1 MKKIEFSVHPTLK
14 DKPSNWAAAYGKNWR
29 RQKGTL
35 HDLKDHVS
43 HGGAF
48 IASAMISGHRNSA
61 AFDHSDLAVVDIDNG
76 LTLEDFF
83 KHPLSKSAA
92 WVYTSAS
99 HRPEQGKDRFRIVFQ
114 LPERVSDGELY
125 KSITGL
131 LIRSLGGDANC
142 SDLCRVFYG
151 NSRSSHPL
159 WQPKAELTPE
169 IISDAQKASDLHKST
184 YNSQSADVDEHS
196 INLAAYCLEHV
207 LDPTSDGER
216 DRFCNITRAASTGG
230 SALFSYWSD
239 WASRGHHGKGKNSSQ
254 TSERFF
260 RGWRGRSLATI
271 FWAADTQS
279 PDWRKSLP
287 SELKT
292 QTGDFKLGVHGNAFG
307 GYDHEDFF
315 GESETTRWDD
325 ETEEKIQGLFD
336 SDKPWSQVAVLT
348 KPDQETESRETILPE
363 VAAPFDH
370 DEPEEPTPPRRRGGG
385 NDEDLVE
392 RIKDLLNAHYNGLRL
407 NCMSQQL
414 VYGPQNN
421 PQEIHDVS
429 QSYVYIS
436 RGQGQI
442 FPKTLVFDLAGV
454 IGYENRYHPV
464 KSYLEHCAATSDI
477 CPYFDKI
484 ATEILGVPRDS
495 IQNPIMP
502 CGNHLADVV
511 MKRFLI
517 GAVARVLNPG
527 CRHDWMP
534 ILIGSQNCGKT
545 TFFQY
550 LTPPAVNDPGNYPW
564 VVTMQQGI
572 EYLKEKPHALHAG
585 WFVVM
590 DEFERYCKRKY
601 SEELKNL
608 VSVSVDRSA
617 RKYENEKSYPR
628 AFVLGAATNNSDFL
642 CDPTGNRRFMP
653 IIVEGKVPS
662 KDNPAVKII
671 DLDRLK
677 KDRNSIWAAAYKAYL
692 DNPVHVFSSY
702 ELSFISDYQDS
713 FTRDTP
719 IDSVVTRALET
730 NSSGYH
736 GDKSYVVLADLFGW
750 IDVNVS
756 QQGQM
761 NTPVTDC
768 LKRLGYKPKRIKR
781 NNKSQRVW
789 IKDS

>member
-1 MKKIEFSVHPTLK
+1 MRKIEFSVHPSLR
-14 DKPSNWAAAYGKNWR
+14 DKPSSWAPAYGKNWQR
-29 RQKGTL
+29 KSGTL
-35 HDLKDHVS
+35 QDLRDHVGR
-43 HGGAF
+43 GGAF
-48 IASAMISGHRNSA
+48 IAASMVSNHRNSA

-76 LTLEDFF
+76 LTLEDFK
-83 KHPLSKSAA
+83 KHPLAPLAS

-99 HRPEQGKDRFRIVFQ
+99 HNPAKDKHRFRVIFQ
-114 LPERVSDGELY
+114 LPRQISDGELY
-125 KSITGL
+125 KSITAL
-131 LIRSLGGDANC
+131 LIRSLGGDASC
-142 SDLCRVFYG
+142 SDLCRIYYG
-151 NSRSSHPL
+151 NSRASHPI
-159 WQPKAELTPE
+159 WQPKAELTDE
-169 IISDAQKASDLHKST
+169 FIQDAQKAAELQKKT
-184 YNSQSADVDEHS
+184 YHSQSADVDEHS
-196 INLAAYCLEHV
+196 INLAAYCLEHI

-230 SALFSYWSD
+230 SALFACWSD
-239 WASRGHHGKGKNSSQ
+239 WASRGHHGKGKNSNQ
-254 TSERFF
+254 TTEKFF
-260 RGWRGRSLATI
+260 YGWKGRSLATI
-271 FWAADTQS
+271 FWQAEQDS
-279 PDWRKSLP
+279 PGWRSNLP
-287 SELKT
+287 PELRGSS
-292 QTGDFKLGVHGNAFG
+292 GDFRLGVYGESFA
-307 GYDHEDFF
+307 GYDHEDFL
-315 GESETTRWDD
+315 GVSDVKEV
-325 ETEEKIQGLFD
+325 EEQIQGLF
-336 SDKPWSQVAVLT
+336 SETKPWTQVAVVER
-348 KPDQETESRETILPE
+348 PDKKDEPAE
-363 VAAPFDH
+363 VVENTSFDH
-370 DEPEEPTPPRRRGGG
+370 EDTEIIRRTPRQGG
-385 NDEDLVE
+385 NNEDLVE

-414 VYGPQNN
+414 VYGPKNN

-436 RGQGQI
+436 RGQGQV

-464 KSYLEHCAATSDI
+464 KSYLEHCAATADP
-477 CPYFDKI
+477 CPYFDSL
-484 ATEILGVPRDS
+484 ATEILGVPQEGM
-495 IQNPIMP
+495 QNPIMP

-511 MKRFLI
+511 IKRCLI

-550 LTPPAVNDPGNYPW
+550 LTPPSQNDPGNYPW

-628 AFVLGAATNNSDFL
+628 AFVLAAATNNSDFL
-642 CDPTGNRRFMP
+642 VDPTGNRRFMP
-653 IIVEGKVPS
+653 ILVEGKVPS
-662 KDNPAVKII
+662 KENPNLKII

-677 KDRNSIWAAAYKAYL
+677 RDRDSIWAAAYKAYL

-713 FTRDTP
+713 FTKDTP
-719 IDSVVTRALET
+719 VDAVVTRALET
-730 NSSGYH
+730 NNSGY
-736 GDKSYVVLADLFGW
+736 DKSGKAYVILADLFGW
-750 IDVNVS
+750 IDINVS

-761 NTPVTDC
+761 NGPVTDC
-768 LKRLGYKPKRIKR
+768 LKRLGYIPKRIKR
-781 NNKSQRVW
+781 NGKNQRVW
-789 IKDS
+789 VQDN